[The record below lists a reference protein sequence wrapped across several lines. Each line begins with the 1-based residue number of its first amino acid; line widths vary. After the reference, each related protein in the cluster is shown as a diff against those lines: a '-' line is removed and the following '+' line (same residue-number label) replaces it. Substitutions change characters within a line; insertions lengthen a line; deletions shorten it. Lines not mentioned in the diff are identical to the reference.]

1 MNDFLSFFQNKVNNY
16 CIITFFILRLFFL
29 LAIGN
34 DIPVST
40 DYEVRYRHLAENI
53 IYGEKYGVGADMVYP
68 PLYPL
73 FIAMNMLLFESHLLS
88 IKVIQIIFDL
98 VICVLIYLIGISL
111 WDRKVGLIAMNLWG
125 VYPIAMWQTSLVA
138 TETLFTLLILLF
150 LLSLINSYSRKS
162 IKYASVSGVFLGL
175 AMLTRPLLTYFPM
188 IIPIIYWKKLS
199 NMNRVIYFY
208 FIMLMSFF
216 VTLTPWAYLNYV
228 NYNKIEIGTIFSDG
242 QGPGRLFFE
251 GSDEDFV
258 FANGDT
264 RYKISDQKRDS
275 LYLKYQNSGL
285 SKNEIL
291 IKTAK
296 EKIISNPLLYLKI
309 VIFKIWKLLTFTIT
323 GTYDLYI
330 KIINVPLVFLALFGI
345 FSFYRRYDDFLPL
358 FFLIAYIICIY
369 SLLISMFR
377 YFVPVFPIVILF
389 SASGID
395 RIFLK
400 YLNNYKTLEI

>member
-1 MNDFLSFFQNKVNNY
+1 
-16 CIITFFILRLFFL
+16 
-29 LAIGN
+29 
-34 DIPVST
+34 
-40 DYEVRYRHLAENI
+40 
-53 IYGEKYGVGADMVYP
+53 
-68 PLYPL
+68 
-73 FIAMNMLLFESHLLS
+73 MLLFESHLLS

-358 FFLIAYIICIY
+358 FFL
-369 SLLISMFR
+369 SFPFSFLL
-377 YFVPVFPIVILF
+377 
-389 SASGID
+389 
-395 RIFLK
+395 K
-400 YLNNYKTLEI
+400 